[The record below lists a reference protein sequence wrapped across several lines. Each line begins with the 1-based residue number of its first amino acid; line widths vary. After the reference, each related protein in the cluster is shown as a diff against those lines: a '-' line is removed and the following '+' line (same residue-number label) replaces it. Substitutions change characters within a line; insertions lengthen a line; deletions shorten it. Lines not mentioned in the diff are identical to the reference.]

1 LVTDISELW
10 EDNKMTTAITEI
22 DLDKLL
28 EAETIS
34 RETVLHIKEQVHV
47 SKENREKLD
56 KKIEALKVDIKKE
69 HDGARSK
76 DLTLLLGICKWII
89 GRIKEAVELLK
100 EVKSRKL
107 GAYFLGKCY
116 RELGDYSQALECFER
131 AKKTDAEEFDIVM
144 DIAETKRMLGNIDDA
159 LKIIKSFS
167 HSHANSAELYYQWGH
182 CLDDMGEY
190 QEAFNKY
197 EQSLKIDP
205 NHAKTLFRMAF
216 NYDMGGEDEK
226 AIEYYEKCTKLHP
239 TYKNAFINLGILY
252 EDTGKYDDAVY
263 CFESILDAE
272 PTHDRAALFSKD
284 ARASMMMYYDEEV
297 SKKQGKECEVLNI
310 PISDFELS
318 VRSKNCLEKMDI
330 RTLKDL
336 TRITE
341 ADLLSFKNFGETSL
355 NEIKAILSQKGLRL
369 GQTLES
375 YNEADLF
382 SKIDKGQDK
391 NSIETV
397 SDLGLSTRCRN
408 ALSNAG
414 IETINDIKEKTESEL
429 VQEGVKQNYIDE
441 LKETLSKLGLS
452 LKMNDD
458 YEADLEKNATE

>member
-1 LVTDISELW
+1 
-10 EDNKMTTAITEI
+10 MTTAIAEI

-34 RETVLHIKEQVHV
+34 RETVSHIKAQVYS

-56 KKIEALKVDIKKE
+56 EKIEALKVAIKKE

-76 DLTLLLGICKWII
+76 DLTLLLGICEWVV
-89 GRIKEAVELLK
+89 GRIKEAVEPLK

-107 GAYFLGKCY
+107 GTYFLGKCY
-116 RELGDYSQALECFER
+116 RELGDYNQALECFER

-144 DIAETKRMLGNIDDA
+144 DIVETKRMLGNIDDA

-205 NHAKTLFRMAF
+205 DHAKTLFRMAF

-226 AIEYYEKCTKLHP
+226 AIEYYEKCTKLLP

-252 EDTGKYDDAVY
+252 DDTGKHDDAVY
-263 CFESILDAE
+263 CFDSILDAE
-272 PTHDRAALFSKD
+272 PTHDRAALFLKD

-297 SKKQGKECEVLNI
+297 SKKQGKESEVLNI

-318 VRSKNCLEKMDI
+318 VRSKNCLEKMNI

-355 NEIKAILSQKGLRL
+355 NEIKVILSQKGLRL
-369 GQTLES
+369 GQALES

-382 SKIDKGQDK
+382 SKINKDQD
-391 NSIETV
+391 NDSMETV
-397 SDLGLSTRCRN
+397 SELGLSTRCSN

-414 IETINDIKEKTESEL
+414 IETISDIKEKTESEL
-429 VQEGVKQNYIDE
+429 IEEGVKQNYIDE
-441 LKETLSKLGLS
+441 LKETLSKVGLS
-452 LKMNDD
+452 LKTNDD
-458 YEADLEKNATE
+458 CEADLEKNATE

>member
-1 LVTDISELW
+1 
-10 EDNKMTTAITEI
+10 MTTAITEI

-34 RETVLHIKEQVHV
+34 RETVLYIKEQVHV

-56 KKIEALKVDIKKE
+56 KKIETLKVDIKKE
-69 HDGARSK
+69 RDGARSK
-76 DLTLLLGICKWII
+76 DLTLLLGICEWVV

-116 RELGDYSQALECFER
+116 RELGDYNQALECFER

-144 DIAETKRMLGNIDDA
+144 DIVETKRTSGNNDEA

-167 HSHANSAELYYQWGH
+167 HAHANSAELYYQWGH

-205 NHAKTLFRMAF
+205 DHAKTLFRMAF

-239 TYKNAFINLGILY
+239 TYTNAFINLGILY
-252 EDTGKYDDAVY
+252 EDTGKHDDAVF

-272 PTHDRAALFSKD
+272 PTHDRAALFLKD

-297 SKKQGKECEVLNI
+297 SKKQGKESEVLNI

-318 VRSKNCLEKMDI
+318 VRSKNCLEKMNI

-355 NEIKAILSQKGLRL
+355 NEIKIILSQKGLRL
-369 GQTLES
+369 GQALES

-382 SKIDKGQDK
+382 SKINKDQDK
-391 NSIETV
+391 DSMETV
-397 SDLGLSTRCRN
+397 SELGLSTRCCN
-408 ALSNAG
+408 ALINAG
-414 IETINDIKEKTESEL
+414 IETIGDIKEKTESEL
-429 VQEGVKQNYIDE
+429 IEEGVKQNYIDE
-441 LKETLSKLGLS
+441 LKETLSKVGLS
-452 LKMNDD
+452 LKTNDD
-458 YEADLEKNATE
+458 CEADLEKNATE

>member
-1 LVTDISELW
+1 
-10 EDNKMTTAITEI
+10 MTTAIAEI
-22 DLDKLL
+22 DVDKLL

-34 RETVLHIKEQVHV
+34 RETVLHIKEQVHS

-76 DLTLLLGICKWII
+76 ELTLLLGICKWIV

-144 DIAETKRMLGNIDDA
+144 DIAETKRMLGNVDDA

-197 EQSLKIDP
+197 EQSLKIEP

-252 EDTGKYDDAVY
+252 EDTVKYDDAVY

-441 LKETLSKLGLS
+441 LKETLSKVGLS

-458 YEADLEKNATE
+458 CEADLEKNATE

>member
-1 LVTDISELW
+1 
-10 EDNKMTTAITEI
+10 MTTAITEI

-76 DLTLLLGICKWII
+76 DLTLLLGICEWVV
-89 GRIKEAVELLK
+89 GRIKEAVEPLK

-107 GAYFLGKCY
+107 GTYFLGKCY
-116 RELGDYSQALECFER
+116 RELGDYNQALECFER

-144 DIAETKRMLGNIDDA
+144 DIVETKRMLGNIDDA

-205 NHAKTLFRMAF
+205 DHAKTLFRMAF

-226 AIEYYEKCTKLHP
+226 AIEYYEKCTKLLP

-252 EDTGKYDDAVY
+252 DDTGKHDDAVY
-263 CFESILDAE
+263 CFDSILDAE
-272 PTHDRAALFSKD
+272 PTHDRAALFLKD

-297 SKKQGKECEVLNI
+297 SKKQGKESEVLNI

-318 VRSKNCLEKMDI
+318 VRSKNCLEKMNI

-355 NEIKAILSQKGLRL
+355 NEIKVILSQKGLRL
-369 GQTLES
+369 GQALES

-382 SKIDKGQDK
+382 SKINKDQD
-391 NSIETV
+391 NDSMETV
-397 SDLGLSTRCRN
+397 SELGLSTRCSN

-414 IETINDIKEKTESEL
+414 IETISDIKEKTESEL
-429 VQEGVKQNYIDE
+429 IEEGVKQNYIDE
-441 LKETLSKLGLS
+441 LKETLSKVGLS
-452 LKMNDD
+452 LKTNDD
-458 YEADLEKNATE
+458 CEADLEKNATE

>member
-1 LVTDISELW
+1 
-10 EDNKMTTAITEI
+10 MTTAIAEI

-34 RETVLHIKEQVHV
+34 RETVLHIKEQVHS

-76 DLTLLLGICKWII
+76 DLTLLLGICKWVV
-89 GRIKEAVELLK
+89 GRIKEAVALLK

-116 RELGDYSQALECFER
+116 RESGDYSQALECFER

-144 DIAETKRMLGNIDDA
+144 DIAETKRMLSNIDDA

-182 CLDDMGEY
+182 CLDEMGEY

-197 EQSLKIDP
+197 EQSLKIEP

-272 PTHDRAALFSKD
+272 PTHNRAALFSKD

-318 VRSKNCLEKMDI
+318 VRSKNCLEKMNI

-382 SKIDKGQDK
+382 SKIDEGQDK

-414 IETINDIKEKTESEL
+414 IETINDIKEKTEREL

-441 LKETLSKLGLS
+441 LKETLSQVGLS
-452 LKMNDD
+452 LKMNAD

>member
-1 LVTDISELW
+1 
-10 EDNKMTTAITEI
+10 MTTAIAEI
-22 DLDKLL
+22 DVDKLL

-34 RETVLHIKEQVHV
+34 RETVLHIKEQVHS

-76 DLTLLLGICKWII
+76 ELTLLLGICKWIV

-144 DIAETKRMLGNIDDA
+144 DIAETKRMLGNVDDA

-190 QEAFNKY
+190 QGAFNKY

-252 EDTGKYDDAVY
+252 EDTVKYDDAVY

-441 LKETLSKLGLS
+441 LKETLSKVGLS

-458 YEADLEKNATE
+458 CEADLEKNATE

>member
-1 LVTDISELW
+1 
-10 EDNKMTTAITEI
+10 MTTAIAEI
-22 DLDKLL
+22 DVDKLL

-34 RETVLHIKEQVHV
+34 RETVLHIKEQVHS

-76 DLTLLLGICKWII
+76 ELTLLLGICKWIV

-116 RELGDYSQALECFER
+116 RELGDYNQALECFER

-144 DIAETKRMLGNIDDA
+144 DIAETKRMLGNVDDA

-252 EDTGKYDDAVY
+252 EDTVKYDDAVY

-391 NSIETV
+391 NSIETI

-441 LKETLSKLGLS
+441 LKETLSKVGLS

-458 YEADLEKNATE
+458 CEADLEKNATE

>member
-1 LVTDISELW
+1 
-10 EDNKMTTAITEI
+10 MTTAIAEI
-22 DLDKLL
+22 DVDKLL

-76 DLTLLLGICKWII
+76 DLTLLLGICEWVV
-89 GRIKEAVELLK
+89 GRIKEAVEPLK

-107 GAYFLGKCY
+107 GTYFLGKCY
-116 RELGDYSQALECFER
+116 RELGDYNQALECFER

-144 DIAETKRMLGNIDDA
+144 DIVETKRMLGNIDDA

-205 NHAKTLFRMAF
+205 DHAKTLFRMAF

-226 AIEYYEKCTKLHP
+226 AIEYYEKCTKLLP

-252 EDTGKYDDAVY
+252 DDTGKHDDAVY
-263 CFESILDAE
+263 CFDSILDAE
-272 PTHDRAALFSKD
+272 PTHDRAALFLKD

-297 SKKQGKECEVLNI
+297 SKKQGKESEVLNI

-318 VRSKNCLEKMDI
+318 VRSKNCLEKMNI

-355 NEIKAILSQKGLRL
+355 NEIKVILSQKGLRL
-369 GQTLES
+369 GQALES

-382 SKIDKGQDK
+382 SKINKDQD
-391 NSIETV
+391 NDSMETV
-397 SDLGLSTRCRN
+397 SELGLSTRCSN

-414 IETINDIKEKTESEL
+414 IETISDIKEKTESEL
-429 VQEGVKQNYIDE
+429 IEEGVKQNYIDE
-441 LKETLSKLGLS
+441 LKETLSKVGLS
-452 LKMNDD
+452 LKTNDD
-458 YEADLEKNATE
+458 CEADLEKNATE

>member
-1 LVTDISELW
+1 
-10 EDNKMTTAITEI
+10 MTTAIAEI

-34 RETVLHIKEQVHV
+34 RETVLHIKAQVH
-47 SKENREKLD
+47 SFRENREKLD

-69 HDGARSK
+69 HDGARAK
-76 DLTLLLGICKWII
+76 DLTLLLGICKWVV

-116 RELGDYSQALECFER
+116 QELGDYNQALECFER

-144 DIAETKRMLGNIDDA
+144 DIAETKRMLGNTDDA

-205 NHAKTLFRMAF
+205 DHAKTLFRMAF

-226 AIEYYEKCTKLHP
+226 ALEYYEKCTKLQP

-252 EDTGKYDDAVY
+252 EDKGKYDDAIF
-263 CFESILDAE
+263 CFEAVLDAE
-272 PTHDRAALFSKD
+272 PTNVRAALFLKD
-284 ARASMMMYYDEEV
+284 AKASMAMYYDEEV
-297 SKKQGKECEVLNI
+297 SKKQGKESEVLNI

-318 VRSKNCLEKMDI
+318 VRSKNCLEKMNI

-355 NEIKAILSQKGLRL
+355 NEIKIILSQKGLRL
-369 GQTLES
+369 GQALEGYS
-375 YNEADLF
+375 EADLF
-382 SKIDKGQDK
+382 SKINKDQDEDF
-391 NSIETV
+391 IETI
-397 SDLGLSTRCRN
+397 SELGLSTRCRN

-414 IETINDIKEKTESEL
+414 IETIGDIQEKTEEEL
-429 VQEGVKQNYIDE
+429 LQEGVKENYVDE
-441 LKETLSKLGLS
+441 LKEALSKAGLS
-452 LKMNDD
+452 LKTNDD
-458 YEADLEKNATE
+458 CEADLEESATE

>member
-1 LVTDISELW
+1 
-10 EDNKMTTAITEI
+10 MTTAIAEI

-34 RETVLHIKEQVHV
+34 RETVLHIKEQVHS

-76 DLTLLLGICKWII
+76 DLTLLLGICKWVV
-89 GRIKEAVELLK
+89 GRIKEAVALLK

-144 DIAETKRMLGNIDDA
+144 DIAETKRMLSNIDDA

-197 EQSLKIDP
+197 EQSLKIEP

-441 LKETLSKLGLS
+441 LKESLSKVGLS

-458 YEADLEKNATE
+458 CEADLEKNATE

>member
-1 LVTDISELW
+1 
-10 EDNKMTTAITEI
+10 MTTAIAEI

-34 RETVLHIKEQVHV
+34 RETVSHIKAQVHS

-56 KKIEALKVDIKKE
+56 EKIEALKVDIKKE
-69 HDGARSK
+69 HNGARSK
-76 DLTLLLGICKWII
+76 DLTLLLGICKWVV

-144 DIAETKRMLGNIDDA
+144 DIAETKRMLGNIEDA

-216 NYDMGGEDEK
+216 NYDLGGEDEK

-252 EDTGKYDDAVY
+252 EDTGKFDDAVY

-272 PTHDRAALFSKD
+272 PTHNRAALFSKD

-382 SKIDKGQDK
+382 SKIDKDQDK

-441 LKETLSKLGLS
+441 LKETLSKVGLS

>member
-1 LVTDISELW
+1 MSNRLKLIPTMQRLFSEWHL
-10 EDNKMTTAITEI
+10 TTT
-22 DLDKLL
+22 
-28 EAETIS
+28 
-34 RETVLHIKEQVHV
+34 
-47 SKENREKLD
+47 
-56 KKIEALKVDIKKE
+56 
-69 HDGARSK
+69 
-76 DLTLLLGICKWII
+76 W
-89 GRIKEAVELLK
+89 
-100 EVKSRKL
+100 
-107 GAYFLGKCY
+107 
-116 RELGDYSQALECFER
+116 
-131 AKKTDAEEFDIVM
+131 
-144 DIAETKRMLGNIDDA
+144 
-159 LKIIKSFS
+159 
-167 HSHANSAELYYQWGH
+167 
-182 CLDDMGEY
+182 
-190 QEAFNKY
+190 
-197 EQSLKIDP
+197 
-205 NHAKTLFRMAF
+205 
-216 NYDMGGEDEK
+216 GEDEK

-397 SDLGLSTRCRN
+397 ETVSDLGLSTRCRN

-429 VQEGVKQNYIDE
+429 VPRRC
-441 LKETLSKLGLS
+441 
-452 LKMNDD
+452 
-458 YEADLEKNATE
+458 

>member
-1 LVTDISELW
+1 
-10 EDNKMTTAITEI
+10 MTTAITEI

-56 KKIEALKVDIKKE
+56 KKVETLKVDIKKE
-69 HDGARSK
+69 RDGARSK
-76 DLTLLLGICKWII
+76 DLTLLLGICEWVV
-89 GRIKEAVELLK
+89 GRIKEAVEPLK

-107 GAYFLGKCY
+107 GTYFLGKCY
-116 RELGDYSQALECFER
+116 RELGDYNQALECFER

-144 DIAETKRMLGNIDDA
+144 DIVETKRMLGNIDDA

-205 NHAKTLFRMAF
+205 DHAKTLFRMAF

-226 AIEYYEKCTKLHP
+226 AIEYYEKCTKLLP

-252 EDTGKYDDAVY
+252 DDTGKHDDAVY
-263 CFESILDAE
+263 CFDSILDAE
-272 PTHDRAALFSKD
+272 PTHDRAALFLKD

-297 SKKQGKECEVLNI
+297 SKKQGKESEVLNI

-318 VRSKNCLEKMDI
+318 VRSKNCLEKMNI

-341 ADLLSFKNFGETSL
+341 ADL
-355 NEIKAILSQKGLRL
+355 
-369 GQTLES
+369 
-375 YNEADLF
+375 F
-382 SKIDKGQDK
+382 SKINKDQD
-391 NSIETV
+391 NDSMETV
-397 SDLGLSTRCRN
+397 SELGLSTRCSN

-414 IETINDIKEKTESEL
+414 IETISDIKEKTESEL
-429 VQEGVKQNYIDE
+429 IEEGVKQNYIDE
-441 LKETLSKLGLS
+441 LKETLSKVGLS
-452 LKMNDD
+452 LKTNDD
-458 YEADLEKNATE
+458 CEADLEKNATE

>member
-1 LVTDISELW
+1 
-10 EDNKMTTAITEI
+10 MTTAIAEI

-34 RETVLHIKEQVHV
+34 RETVSHIKAQVHS

-56 KKIEALKVDIKKE
+56 EKIEALKVDIKKE
-69 HDGARSK
+69 HNGARSK
-76 DLTLLLGICKWII
+76 DLTLLLGICKWVV

-216 NYDMGGEDEK
+216 NYDLGGEDEK

-252 EDTGKYDDAVY
+252 EDTGKFDDAVY

-272 PTHDRAALFSKD
+272 PTHNRAALFSKD

-382 SKIDKGQDK
+382 SKIDKDQDK

-441 LKETLSKLGLS
+441 LKETLSKVGLS